1 MIPVYAGAEAFEQL
15 DAILFLKKSDENAVE
30 DTVKEIIRQVKS
42 DGDTALRALAERFG
56 ERPPATFLLP
66 KGEIQAA
73 VARVPEKTK
82 QLLNRAAA
90 NIREFGEA
98 VMQAAKPVALDHGDR
113 GFQVGLDWKPVERAA
128 CYVPGGRY
136 PLPST
141 ALMTA
146 ITAQAA
152 GVSEVCIASPALK
165 DEMIYAGTLAGVRT
179 FYQVGGAQA
188 VAALAFGTQSIQPV
202 DMVVGPGNAY
212 VTEAKRQLQGTIGID
227 MLAGPSEVAIMADAD
242 AHPHWVALDL
252 LAQAEHD
259 IEARAYLLT
268 DSEELARQ
276 VNQELA
282 AITRTHMELP
292 AFLRQTTYWGAILVL
307 PSLEECL
314 QAANALAPEHL
325 ELHVRNPDAVKDNLK
340 HYGAL
345 FMGDA
350 SPVPLGDYMAGPNH
364 TLPTGRTARFAG
376 GLNPMTFLRPQ
387 SWIRATAQA
396 TALAADAAQFAE
408 LEGLTAHR
416 LSAQA
421 RLQSQPTPLV

>member
-1 MIPVYAGAEAFEQL
+1 MIPVYTGAEAFEQL
-15 DAILFLKKSDENAVE
+15 DAILYLKKSDENAVE
-30 DTVKEIIRQVKS
+30 GTVKEIIRQVQS
-42 DGDTALRALAERFG
+42 DGDSALKALAERFG
-56 ERPPATFLLP
+56 ERPPSTFLLP

-90 NIREFGEA
+90 NIRTFGEA
-98 VMQAAKPVALDHGDR
+98 VMQAAQPVVLDR
-113 GFQVGLDWKPVERAA
+113 GDFQVGLDWKPVERAA

-152 GVSEVCIASPALK
+152 GVPEICIASPALK
-165 DEMIYAGTLAGVRT
+165 DEIIYAGTLAGVRT

-188 VAALAFGTQSIQPV
+188 VAALAFGTQTIQPV
-202 DMVVGPGNAY
+202 DLIVGPGNAY

-227 MLAGPSEVAIMADAD
+227 MLAGPSEVAIMADAG
-242 AHPHWVALDL
+242 ANPHWVALDL

-292 AFLRQTTYWGAILVL
+292 AFLRQTTYWGAMLVF
-307 PSLEECL
+307 PSLEDCI

-325 ELHVRNPDAVKDNLK
+325 ELHVRNPDATKDSLK

-345 FMGDA
+345 FMGDT

-396 TALAADAAQFAE
+396 TELAADAAKFAG

-421 RLQSQPTPLV
+421 RLQSSPASLA